1 MARVALLSNPRSTGN
16 QSRLPRIR
24 AFCAEHPDIFH
35 YEVEHA
41 DQIGEALRTIARV
54 KPAVLVITLQ
64 CGHYTVYAE
73 DPLHNQNPNGLNLT
87 VTLTTA
93 QEFVDYFR
101 GYKTSRD
108 GVLAGYKEHVLDLEK
123 RVVKLEEALVLS
135 KGVRP

>member
-1 MARVALLSNPRSTGN
+1 MTEKAESPAYVAGFN
-16 QSRLPRIR
+16 
-24 AFCAEHPDIFH
+24 D
-35 YEVEHA
+35 
-41 DQIGEALRTIARV
+41 
-54 KPAVLVITLQ
+54 
-64 CGHYTVYAE
+64 
-73 DPLHNQNPNGLNLT
+73 LT